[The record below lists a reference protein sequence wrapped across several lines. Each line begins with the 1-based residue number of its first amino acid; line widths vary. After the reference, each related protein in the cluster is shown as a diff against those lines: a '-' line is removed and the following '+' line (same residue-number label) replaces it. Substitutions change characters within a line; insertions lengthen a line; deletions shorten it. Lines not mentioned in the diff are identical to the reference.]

1 MIWFVGDLRLVR
13 VWFVVLFYCGYSCA
27 FGFVLG
33 AWVGFMLW
41 YCVDCGLDVVY
52 CFDCWTTGLVLV
64 SSGFGFVLLLFVVN
78 VVGGFVWV
86 LWCL

>member
-1 MIWFVGDLRLVR
+1 MTCGLCVYGLLCCFIVVIVVRLG
-13 VWFVVLFYCGYSCA
+13 LFW
-27 FGFVLG
+27 

-52 CFDCWTTGLVLV
+52 CFDCWITGLGLV

-78 VVGGFVWV
+78 AVGGFVWV